1 MNLKPSFNLS
11 AVFDECH
18 NYIYA
23 NEGLLKDKIFHEM
36 VKLLMVKLYDEQNH
50 LQTGLHS
57 WHSRLSEHR
66 NLTLHGLE

>member
-1 MNLKPSFNLS
+1 LKPSFNLS

-36 VKLLMVKLYDEQNH
+36 VKLLMVKL
-50 LQTGLHS
+50 L
-57 WHSRLSEHR
+57 R
-66 NLTLHGLE
+66 